1 MTTDNTTPRFPV
13 RPPAPGPA
21 VVLDLP
27 ALWSAVE
34 ERMSREKITE
44 LKQLSEHTGVDRT
57 SLGRI
62 RSRARAGDVHQ
73 GQRGGV
79 NVNAYLTLVAFVAG
93 SITQTGMTV
102 AATRWDEANSA
113 PYGALADRLKN
124 QE

>member
-1 MTTDNTTPRFPV
+1 MTNPTPRFPV

-34 ERMSREKITE
+34 ERMSREEITE
-44 LKQLSEHTGVDRT
+44 IKQLSELTGIDRT

-62 RSRARAGDVHQ
+62 RRRAQAGDVHQ

-79 NVNAYLTLVAFVAG
+79 NVNAYLTLAAFVAG
-93 SITQTGMTV
+93 SINKTNLTR
-102 AATRWDEANSA
+102 AATDWDATNSA
-113 PYGALADRLKN
+113 PYGTLATRIDT